1 MEKKKITVQEIADA
15 LDHSLLRPD
24 ITVKELK
31 EGCGLAKQYKC
42 VSVCV
47 RPSDLPIVIRELE
60 GTDVLPTTVIG
71 FPHGTC
77 TTETKVFET
86 KDAILKGAVEVDMV
100 MNIGRFLSGEYDY
113 VLDEIKQVA
122 KAAHDGGAKL
132 KVIFENYYLTDEQ
145 IIKASE
151 LAKAGGADF
160 SKTSTGYAG
169 GGATIHDLKIM
180 VEHADG
186 MKVKAAG
193 GVKTLDAALAVLA
206 TGTVRIGTRSSK
218 NILEE
223 AVKRD
228 EKGELFLSDEG
239 ELGTGY

>member
-77 TTETKVFET
+77 TT
-86 KDAILKGAVEVDMV
+86 
-100 MNIGRFLSGEYDY
+100 
-113 VLDEIKQVA
+113 
-122 KAAHDGGAKL
+122 
-132 KVIFENYYLTDEQ
+132 
-145 IIKASE
+145 
-151 LAKAGGADF
+151 
-160 SKTSTGYAG
+160 
-169 GGATIHDLKIM
+169 
-180 VEHADG
+180 
-186 MKVKAAG
+186 
-193 GVKTLDAALAVLA
+193 
-206 TGTVRIGTRSSK
+206 
-218 NILEE
+218 
-223 AVKRD
+223 
-228 EKGELFLSDEG
+228 
-239 ELGTGY
+239 